1 MGLFEK
7 KKFKASSF
15 FLLPVGPLKLIGQ
28 NDMIKFVTPEIQ
40 GHRKYR
46 LDNQQDLL

>member
-1 MGLFEK
+1 MKSLK
-7 KKFKASSF
+7 LQV
-15 FLLPVGPLKLIGQ
+15 FLLPVVKLIGQ